1 MSRKDAR
8 EIAFKLVFE
17 FAFNKR
23 ENREEFEEYTLGLSD
38 DDKSYISEVYFGV
51 VSHYDELVE
60 KISGAIENFSFD
72 RLFKVDLAILLLACY
87 EICYMDDIPF
97 KVSANEALDLAEKY
111 STSKSVKYIN
121 GVLAGFA
128 R

>member
-17 FAFNKR
+17 YAFNKR

-51 VSHYDELVE
+51 SSHYDELVE
-60 KISGAIENFSFD
+60 KISGAIEKFAFE
-72 RLFKVDLAILLLACY
+72 RLFKVDLAILLVACY
-87 EICYMDDIPF
+87 EISYMEDIPF

-121 GVLAGFA
+121 GVLASFA